1 MDIVGPR
8 EKFGIGSQVGLLGR
22 GRGRGR
28 GGRGRGDGGVPLLS
42 HTGQASRQALQ
53 EMPR

>member
-8 EKFGIGSQVGLLGR
+8 EKFGIGSQVGLQGSGR
-22 GRGRGR
+22 GR
-28 GGRGRGDGGVPLLS
+28 RGDGGVPLPS

>member
-22 GRGRGR
+22 GRGR
-28 GGRGRGDGGVPLLS
+28 RGRGDGGVPLPS

>member
-8 EKFGIGSQVGLLGR
+8 EKFGIGSQVSLLGR
-22 GRGRGR
+22 GRG
-28 GGRGRGDGGVPLLS
+28 GDGGVPLPS
-42 HTGQASRQALQ
+42 HTGQASRHALQ